1 MQTAIPGIILIEP
14 TVHRDE
20 RGFFLES
27 YRESKYRDAGIRVR
41 FVQDNHSCSVKHT
54 LRGLHGQHPNPQGKL
69 VRVVQGEIF
78 DVSVD
83 VRRGSPTYGRH
94 FATCLSADNFH
105 QLYIPPGVLHGF
117 LVTSD
122 IAQVVYKCSDFYR
135 PEADFSVAWN
145 DPEIGIAWPI
155 ESPILSEKDRCAPRL
170 RDVESQL
177 IDYAP

>member
-20 RGFFLES
+20 RGFFFES
-27 YRESKYRDAGIRVR
+27 YRESNYRDGGIRVR
-41 FVQDNHSCSVKHT
+41 FVQDNHSCSVKNT

-94 FATCLSADNFH
+94 LATRLSADNFH

-135 PEADFSVAWN
+135 PEADFSVVWN
-145 DPEIGIAWPI
+145 DPDIGIAWPI

-170 RDVESQL
+170 RDVENQL